1 MPTLFPVFDNI
12 TLAIRTTIIAAN
24 ETLVIVLLGE
34 SQRSLGVVA
43 IVQDFHPFVAIAKA
57 PPFVA
62 EVFDLQI
69 VRVVFNTVLNSRG
82 PMTVTHS
89 DDCAGAG
96 KRKH

>member
-1 MPTLFPVFDNI
+1 MRTLFPVFDNI
-12 TLAIRTTIIAAN
+12 ILAIRTTIIAAN

-43 IVQDFHPFVAIAKA
+43 IVQDLHPVAAIAKP

-62 EVFDLQI
+62 EIFDLQI
-69 VRVVFNTVLNSRG
+69 VRVVFNTVLDSRG
-82 PMTVTHS
+82 PMTVSHS

-96 KRKH
+96 TGKH